1 MCCNRIVIFGC
12 VSKNHRCKLFVNPK
26 TIDIS
31 ARFDYN
37 IKALLISRA
46 KIGTVKK
53 GAYRVRRIISV
64 LTAAAIFVFGT
75 ALRTEAA
82 SVQSSDRSFEA
93 ALDAQHFPESYRSSL
108 RELHRLHPNWVF
120 TSVETGLD
128 WNEVLRQESVL
139 GRSLVHSSS
148 LDSWKSVERGAYD
161 LSGGYWY
168 GLDGAW
174 VAASDAVIRHYL
186 DPRNFLDDT
195 SVFMFENLS
204 YHKGI
209 HTKEGVNA
217 ILKGTFM
224 SGSYT
229 CPDTG
234 EVKSYADTFMEAAE
248 RSGVSPYHLAAR
260 CRNEQGVKGAPQS
273 LGTAKGY
280 EGYFNFFDVQAY
292 ASKSLTAGQMGAR
305 YAKTVNPK
313 YLLPW
318 TNQYL
323 SIIGGS
329 IYLGTG
335 YINKGQDTLY
345 LQKFD
350 VLDGGNGLFRHQY
363 MTCIYGQASE
373 AAGLKRAYS
382 DDVLA
387 TAMEFKIPIYKNMP
401 QKPAPKPTSAGSC
414 NDLLR
419 SLNVSGYSLS
429 PDFDTYRTEYSLTVG
444 SEVDSITVNA
454 RCLDPK
460 AAADS
465 IGTHRL
471 NEGENTITVTV
482 TSPANTGRSYT
493 LTVTRKSSPVQ
504 ELHGDVNSD
513 RKIDVV
519 DALMILNA
527 SAGKSTLTEAQLKA
541 ADVDRNGTADV
552 IDALR
557 LLRFISGDSKE
568 P

>member
-1 MCCNRIVIFGC
+1 MKKMISLMTAIALIV
-12 VSKNHRCKLFVNPK
+12 S
-26 TIDIS
+26 T
-31 ARFDYN
+31 
-37 IKALLISRA
+37 ALLCP
-46 KIGTVKK
+46 K
-53 GAYRVRRIISV
+53 
-64 LTAAAIFVFGT
+64 
-75 ALRTEAA
+75 EAHA
-82 SVQSSDRSFEA
+82 QSIDRNFEA
-93 ALDAQHFPESYRSSL
+93 LLDAQHFPESYRPAL

-120 TSVETGLD
+120 TSIETGLD
-128 WNEVLRQESVL
+128 WNEVLKQESVL
-139 GRSLVHSSS
+139 GRSLVHNSS

-161 LSGGYWY
+161 LAGGYWY
-168 GLDGAW
+168 GLDGSW

-209 HTKEGVNA
+209 HTREGVEA

-224 SGSYT
+224 SGNYT

-234 EVKSYADTFMEAAE
+234 EVRNYADTFMEAAE

-260 CRNEQGVKGAPQS
+260 CRNEQGVNGAPQS

-292 ASKSLTAGQMGAR
+292 ATSTLTAGQMGAR
-305 YAKTVNPK
+305 YAKTVNQK

-350 VLDGGNGLFRHQY
+350 VVDGGNGLYCHQY

-382 DDVLA
+382 QAVLS
-387 TAMEFKIPIYKNMP
+387 TAMEFKIPVYKNMP
-401 QKPAPKPTSAGSC
+401 DTPAKKPTSAGSC

-419 SLNVSGYSLS
+419 ALNISGQTVT
-429 PDFDTYRTEYSLTVG
+429 PDFDTYRTEYALTVE
-444 SEVDSITVNA
+444 SDVNSVTVNA
-454 RCLDPK
+454 RTHDSK
-460 AAADS
+460 ASVSGDGRHQLS
-465 IGTHRL
+465 
-471 NEGENTITVTV
+471 EGINRIPVTV
-482 TSPANTGRSYT
+482 TSPSGTKRTYT
-493 LTVTRKSSPVQ
+493 ITVTRKKAPVQ
-504 ELHGDVNSD
+504 EKLRGDLNRD
-513 RKIDVV
+513 KIIDVV
-519 DALMILNA
+519 DALMILSHA
-527 SAGKSTLTEAQLKA
+527 AGKTLLT
-541 ADVDRNGTADV
+541 ADQIVLGDLDGSGTADV
-552 IDALR
+552 LDALQM
-557 LLRFISGDSKE
+557 LRYISGNSDTL
-568 P
+568 